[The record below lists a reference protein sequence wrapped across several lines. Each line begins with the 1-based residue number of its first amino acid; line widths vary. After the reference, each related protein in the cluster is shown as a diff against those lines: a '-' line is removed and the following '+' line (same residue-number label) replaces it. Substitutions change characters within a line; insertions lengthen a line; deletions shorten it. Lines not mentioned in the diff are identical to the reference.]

1 MTKKK
6 GEDRLMQLE
15 LSQLR
20 IDGGTQP
27 RAAINNQT
35 VMEYAEALREGVRFP
50 PVVVFH
56 DSAKYWLADGFHR
69 YHAHKEAGRDKIE
82 ADVRQGT
89 LRDAIL
95 YSVGANAEH
104 GLPRTAEDRHRAVTT
119 MLEHELVKADSEGHP
134 WSNMEIARRC
144 HVHEK
149 TVRRLREKHEAK
161 NPQRGSD
168 TSAKPK
174 HDSDKR
180 TFIHPKTGKPA
191 VMNTAKIGRSS
202 KRRPSSPAPIAK
214 DAFKPVQF
222 HAENGP
228 VPMRTISLPLKNPR
242 QAAKGLLSVFGE
254 EYVRKLAAELNL
266 ILQNKKGS

>member
-1 MTKKK
+1 MTKKE
-6 GEDRLMQLE
+6 GENRSMQLE

-27 RAAINNQT
+27 RAKINNRT
-35 VMEYAEALREGVRFP
+35 VTEYAEALREGVKFP

-56 DSAKYWLADGFHR
+56 DSATYWLADGFHR
-69 YHAHKEAGRDKIE
+69 YFAHKQAGLNKIA

-95 YSVGANAEH
+95 YAVGANADH
-104 GLPRTAEDRHRAVTT
+104 GLRRSNADKRKAVTT
-119 MLEHELVKADSEGHP
+119 MLTNELVAKDDNGNP
-134 WSNMEIARRC
+134 WSDRAIAKQC
-144 HVHEK
+144 GVHHNSVEH
-149 TVRRLREKHEAK
+149 T
-161 NPQRGSD
+161 RGSL
-168 TSAKPK
+168 AKFASENAQRRRAYTTK
-174 HDSDKR
+174 HGTK
-180 TFIHPKTGKPA
+180 A
-191 VMNTAKIGRSS
+191 VMNTAKIGRSN
-202 KRRPSSPAPIAK
+202 KRRPSGPAPIAK

-222 HAENGP
+222 HGENGP

>member
-6 GEDRLMQLE
+6 GENRLMQLE

-27 RAAINNQT
+27 RAAIHEDT
-35 VMEYAEALREGVRFP
+35 VAEYAGALRDGAKFP
-50 PVVVFH
+50 PVIVFR
-56 DSAKYWLADGFHR
+56 DGVACWLADGFHR
-69 YHAHKEAGRDKIE
+69 YHAHRRAGLTNIE
-82 ADVRQGT
+82 ADVRDGT

-95 YSVGANAEH
+95 FAVGANTDH
-104 GLPRTAEDRHRAVTT
+104 GLRRTPEDKRKAVET
-119 MLEHELVKADSEGHP
+119 MLTHELAKLDDDGHP
-134 WSNMEIARRC
+134 WSDNVIAKRC
-144 HVHEK
+144 GVHQTYVGRVKASLMPSISEERPQ
-149 TVRRLREKHEAK
+149 TQTRTYITKHGTK
-161 NPQRGSD
+161 
-168 TSAKPK
+168 
-174 HDSDKR
+174 
-180 TFIHPKTGKPA
+180 A
-191 VMNTAKIGRSS
+191 VMNTAKIGRSN
-202 KRRPSSPAPIAK
+202 KRRPSGPAPIAK

>member
-20 IDGGTQP
+20 TDGGTQP
-27 RAAINNQT
+27 RVAINDAT
-35 VMEYAEALREGVRFP
+35 VTEYAGLLKEGVKFP
-50 PVVVFH
+50 PVVAFH
-56 DSAKYWLADGFHR
+56 DGATYWLADGFHR
-69 YHAHKEAGRDKIE
+69 FHAHKRAGLAKIE
-82 ADVRQGT
+82 VDARQGT
-89 LRDAIL
+89 LREAIL

-104 GLPRTAEDRHRAVTT
+104 GLTRTDEDKRKAVET
-119 MLEHELVKADSEGHP
+119 MLTHELAKLDDDGHP
-134 WSNMEIARRC
+134 WSDNVIAKRC
-144 HVHEK
+144 GVHQTYVGRVKASLMPSISEERPQ
-149 TVRRLREKHEAK
+149 TQTRTYITKHGTK
-161 NPQRGSD
+161 
-168 TSAKPK
+168 
-174 HDSDKR
+174 
-180 TFIHPKTGKPA
+180 A
-191 VMNTAKIGRSS
+191 VMNTAKIGRSK

-222 HAENGP
+222 HGENGP